1 MNYTT
6 LYCIGH
12 SPIGLYYEFPSG
24 IKTSCFG
31 TKISEI
37 FLSTT
42 EIVVMWK
49 EILVGQWEM
58 LLKFQKIESKFID
71 FDNEIL

>member
-6 LYCIGH
+6 LYCIGQ

-24 IKTSCFG
+24 IKTR
-31 TKISEI
+31 TKMSENY
-37 FLSTT
+37 LSTT
-42 EIVVMWK
+42 EIVVLWK